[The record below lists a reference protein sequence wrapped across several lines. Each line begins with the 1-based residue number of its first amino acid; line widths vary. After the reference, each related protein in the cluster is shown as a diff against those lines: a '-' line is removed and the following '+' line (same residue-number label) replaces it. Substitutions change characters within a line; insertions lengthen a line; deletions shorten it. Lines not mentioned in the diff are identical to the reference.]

1 MDELL
6 HHSNS
11 VASWCANM
19 LLHDPAQRRK
29 DRNAEPECPVRSPL
43 GPECLEGEAAVL
55 LSG

>member
-29 DRNAEPECPVRSPL
+29 DRKAEPECPVRSPL